1 MNFDKQSP
9 KPMLTQFIYI
19 YIRHQASME
28 IKWHDGVI
36 FRNEMNSNMP
46 LKISYDK
53 NKTNALQI
61 KVTF

>member
-1 MNFDKQSP
+1 
-9 KPMLTQFIYI
+9 MLTQFIYI